1 MYGHLLRCC
10 GKQLEASG
18 DGWVG
23 AGGGDMQLAV
33 GRKGSTSMAG
43 KACLGKADPFV
54 EGPGSLLG
62 LLQTLSNG
70 VRLLVH
76 CQ

>member
-1 MYGHLLRCC
+1 MG
-10 GKQLEASG
+10 GWELEVETRSWQWG
-18 DGWVG
+18 
-23 AGGGDMQLAV
+23 
-33 GRKGSTSMAG
+33 GRKGSTNMAG
-43 KACLGKADPFV
+43 KACLGKADPCV
-54 EGPGSLLG
+54 EGPGTLLG